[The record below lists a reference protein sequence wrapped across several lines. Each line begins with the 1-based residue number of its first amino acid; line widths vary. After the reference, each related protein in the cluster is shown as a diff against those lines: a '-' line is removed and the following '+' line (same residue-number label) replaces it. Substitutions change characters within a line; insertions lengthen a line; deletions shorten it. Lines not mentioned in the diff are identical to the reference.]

1 MATIVDVAQL
11 AGVSVAT
18 VSRVIRNSNKVSDD
32 KREKVMDAIE
42 ALEYETDPNSTSKLR
57 KKTLYLICGGSQDEF
72 VDNILEIAD
81 ESGYDITV
89 NYTGGHAL
97 EMTPFLKK
105 LLRNKIIS
113 GVLTCGLSPESEKTL
128 MEIDPVIP
136 VVQCC
141 DEVMTDNSFV
151 VSSDDMLMGR
161 DAVLHLAQKDCR
173 RIAFIGLGKMKAPFK
188 YSNAREMGYRM
199 AHRELGRPVD
209 EALIR
214 QCDVSADSVHEALD
228 ALMGL
233 PLPQRPD
240 AIFCARD
247 SIAVFVV
254 NRLIRCGIKV
264 PEEISVMGCGSAESA
279 ERAVLS
285 ISNVT
290 QSYYEIGVEAIS
302 LMTARISGKTT
313 VGRRLNIKHTIVDRE
328 TTR

>member
-18 VSRVIRNSNKVSDD
+18 VSRVIRSSNKVSDD

-42 ALEYETDPNSTSKLR
+42 ALGYEMDPNSTSKQR

-72 VDNILEIAD
+72 VDNILEIAS

-89 NYTGGHAL
+89 NYPGGHGL
-97 EMTPFLKK
+97 TMTPFLKK
-105 LLRNKIIS
+105 LLKNKIIS

-128 MEIDPVIP
+128 MEIDAVVPVI
-136 VVQCC
+136 QCC
-141 DEVMTDNSFV
+141 DEVMTENSFV
-151 VSSDDMLMGR
+151 VSSDDVLMGR
-161 DAVLHLAQKDCR
+161 DATLHLARKGCQ

-188 YSNAREMGYRM
+188 YSNAREVGYKM
-199 AHRELGRPVD
+199 AHGELGRAAAPG
-209 EALIR
+209 LIR
-214 QCDVSADSVHEALD
+214 QCDVSADSVYTAVD
-228 ALMGL
+228 ALMAMEE
-233 PLPQRPD
+233 PPD
-240 AIFCARD
+240 GIFCARD
-247 SIAVFVV
+247 SIAVYVV
-254 NRLIRCGIKV
+254 NHLTRQGIKIPGEV
-264 PEEISVMGCGSAESA
+264 SVMGCGSSESA

-290 QSYYEIGVEAIS
+290 QSYYEIGVEAIA

-313 VGRRLNIKHTIVDRE
+313 VGRRLNIKHSIVDRE

>member
-32 KREKVMDAIE
+32 KRDKVMDAIE
-42 ALEYETDPNSTSKLR
+42 ALGYETDPNSTSKLR

-105 LLRNKIIS
+105 LLKNKIIS

-128 MEIDPVIP
+128 MEIDQVIP
-136 VVQCC
+136 VIQCC
-141 DEVMTDNSFV
+141 DEVMTENSFV

-161 DAVLHLAQKDCR
+161 DAVLHLAEKGCR
-173 RIAFIGLGKMKAPFK
+173 RIAFLGLGKMKAPFK

-199 AHRELGRPVD
+199 AHRELGRAVD
-209 EALIR
+209 EALIC
-214 QCDVSADSVHEALD
+214 QCDASADSVYDAVEALM
-228 ALMGL
+228 AM
-233 PLPQRPD
+233 PERPD
-240 AIFCARD
+240 GIFCARD
-247 SIAVFVV
+247 STAVFVV
-254 NRLIRCGIKV
+254 NHLTRSGIKIPGEV
-264 PEEISVMGCGSAESA
+264 SVMGCGSAESA

-313 VGRRLNIKHTIVDRE
+313 VGRRLNIKHSIVDRE
-328 TTR
+328 TTK